1 MAEAET
7 FTRMKSDMKDAMRAR
22 DKERLTTL
30 RMLISSLKN
39 KAIDLKEDLTED
51 DILDVLSTEAK
62 RRREAAEQ
70 YREGDRAELAE
81 KEESELTV
89 IEEYLPKALTDDE
102 VGEMI
107 DAVIEKVGATSRAD
121 MGKVMGAIMPQVKGR
136 FDGSRVKDLVMDK
149 LS

>member
-7 FTRMKSDMKDAMRAR
+7 FTQLKSDMKDAMRAK
-22 DKERLTTL
+22 DKERLTTV

-39 KAIDLKEDLTED
+39 MAIDLKRDLTED

-70 YREGDRAELAE
+70 YREGDRDELAE
-81 KEESELTV
+81 KEEAELAV

-107 DAVIEKVGATSRAD
+107 DAIIEKVGATSRAD

>member
-107 DAVIEKVGATSRAD
+107 DAVIEEVGATSRAD